1 MPRINLLPW
10 REVER
15 KERKQM
21 FLVALVAAAL
31 SAGVATFAVHLT
43 YSALIDDQR
52 ARNALLQ
59 TQIQRLDRQ
68 IGKINTL
75 RKTENRFIA
84 RMQVIEQLQRSRP
97 QIVHVFDQIVR
108 TVPEGLY
115 LTEVAEKGVHIQFK
129 GVAQSSTRVSDF
141 MRNIDGSHW
150 LSNAQLQVIKAGH
163 GVPGST
169 FTLNAQVVS
178 PKPAKAAVDAK
189 DKIAGRRAAGGTAR

>member
-21 FLVALVAAAL
+21 FLVALMAAAL
-31 SAGVATFAVHLT
+31 GAGVATFAVHLT
-43 YSALIDDQR
+43 YSALIDAQR

-59 TQIQRLDRQ
+59 SQIARLDGQ

-108 TVPEGLY
+108 TVPQGLY
-115 LTEVAEKGVHIQFK
+115 LTAVSEKGTQIQFK

-141 MRNIDGSHW
+141 MRNIDHSAW
-150 LSNAQLQVIKAGH
+150 LTNAELEVIKAGK
-163 GVPGST
+163 GSPGSS
-169 FTLNAQVVS
+169 FTLDAKVIS
-178 PKPAKAAVDAK
+178 PKSAKAGAPGSGSVVAN
-189 DKIAGRRAAGGTAR
+189 GGHGE